1 MKKLIYI
8 ATLALAA
15 SLTVSCGEEY
25 PSTDYMILEDVQ
37 YVKQF
42 PQTFSINNAEEVN
55 TDIIGILDFSIY
67 DSLLILSARDNKG
80 LWSFL
85 SLPDCHFLG
94 KFLTQGQG
102 PYEFFHCPFIYRQTI
117 FKEKGALYAG
127 IYDFAT
133 GAVYKM
139 NIDESLQNK
148 RLSIHKIKSLSPF
161 IFSFVMLDSTRFFC
175 KEINSTQ
182 TQQLRY
188 IWDNNQK
195 NTPPHL
201 EKLNKSRIKEGE
213 DHNILSTFTQYNA
226 EMIEMPLEL
235 NYINMY
241 SIDGTFGKTFSTT

>member
-1 MKKLIYI
+1 MLR
-8 ATLALAA
+8 
-15 SLTVSCGEEY
+15 LTVLLLMTARSHSFHAPKIVANSGN
-25 PSTDYMILEDVQ
+25 VA
-37 YVKQF
+37 YVEQF

-102 PYEFFHCPFIYRQTI
+102 PYEFFHCPWVSQNTL
-117 FKEKGALYAG
+117 FKEEGTLYAG

-133 GAVYKM
+133 GAV
-139 NIDESLQNK
+139 
-148 RLSIHKIKSLSPF
+148 
-161 IFSFVMLDSTRFFC
+161 
-175 KEINSTQ
+175 
-182 TQQLRY
+182 
-188 IWDNNQK
+188 WDNNQK

-201 EKLNKSRIKEGE
+201 EKLNAARIIEGD
-213 DHNILSTFTQYNA
+213 DHNILSTGIQYNA
-226 EMIEMPLEL
+226 VIEMPLEL